1 MVATRTDLQPA
12 RSPSDDDVLV
22 TIPDDIYE
30 AQQVFMDLGW
40 GDGLPL
46 IPPTP
51 ERVDRM
57 LAGTTRDPDELVG
70 VVLPRGGEATVRAIA
85 VNAVLAG
92 CKPEYMPVIIAALE
106 ATLEPKFNL
115 NGVNTTGHNC
125 CPLIVVSGPIV
136 KQLDINA
143 GMGLFGPGWRSNAT
157 IGRALHLCNVNIGGA
172 IAPTVDRAVHAHPG
186 KYTYC
191 IGEDADFGPWSKL
204 NEDYGF
210 RKDESMVL
218 VLPAEAPYAICGRVE
233 KGGGKHILYALADS
247 CLGLGLGKSV
257 WLAGEML
264 VVFSPSHAE
273 LLFEEGWTKR
283 DVQNYLFENARHPVK
298 ELKRLPLFEIRRDWP
313 KWIDENDLEQMVP
326 IVEDPEQFV
335 IMATP
340 GGNVISSL
348 VPTWGLARGAFHA
361 VGT

>member
-1 MVATRTDLQPA
+1 M
-12 RSPSDDDVLV
+12 
-22 TIPDDIYE
+22 E
-30 AQQVFMDLGW
+30 LGW

-51 ERVDRM
+51 ARVEMM
-57 LAGTTRDPDELVG
+57 LGGTTRNPDEIVG
-70 VVLPRGGEATVRAIA
+70 VVLPRGGEASVRDIA

-92 CKPEYMPVIIAALE
+92 CLPEYLPVLIAALE
-106 ATLEPKFNL
+106 ATLDPAFNL

-125 CPLIVVSGPIV
+125 CPLIIVSGPVV
-136 KQLDINA
+136 KRLDINA
-143 GMGLFGPGWRSNAT
+143 GMGLFGPGWRANAT
-157 IGRALHLCNVNIGGA
+157 IGRALHLCMVNIGGA
-172 IAPTVDRAVHAHPG
+172 AIPSVDRAVHAHPG

-204 NEDYGF
+204 NQDYGF
-210 RKDESMVL
+210 AADESMVL

-233 KGGGKHILYALADS
+233 PGGGKHILYAMADS

-264 VVFSPSHAE
+264 VVFSPSHAQ
-273 LLFEEGWTKR
+273 LLFDEGWTKT
-283 DVQNYLFENARHPVK
+283 QIQQYLFDHARHSVR
-298 ELKRLPLFEIRRDWP
+298 ELSQLPLYETRRDWP
-313 KWIDENDLEQMVP
+313 SWIDEKDPDAMVP
-326 IVEDPEQFV
+326 IVERPDQFV

-348 VPTWGLARGAFHA
+348 VPTWGLARGAFRK
-361 VGT
+361 VGA